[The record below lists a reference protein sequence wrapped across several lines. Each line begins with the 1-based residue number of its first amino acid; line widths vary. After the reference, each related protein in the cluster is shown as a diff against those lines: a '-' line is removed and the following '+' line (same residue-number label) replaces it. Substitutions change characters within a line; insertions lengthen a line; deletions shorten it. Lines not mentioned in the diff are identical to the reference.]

1 MTIDRGS
8 ASVWTVGGMAV
19 LLTVTTLLVWFG
31 AAVETRHHAQS
42 AADLAALAA
51 AGAAVAGETTAC
63 GLARW
68 VTDRMGVT
76 LSSCR
81 LNGWD
86 ARVEVAARPPGV
98 LAGFGSAHVRSRA
111 GPVDEANYASRA
123 VVSAR

>member
-1 MTIDRGS
+1 MTTDRGS
-8 ASVWTVGGMAV
+8 ASVLTVGGMTV
-19 LLTVTTLLVWFG
+19 LLTATTLFVWVG
-31 AAVETRHHAQS
+31 VAVDTRHHAQS

-51 AGAAVAGETTAC
+51 AGAALTGETEAC
-63 GLARW
+63 GLAKW

-98 LAGFGSAHVRSRA
+98 LAGFGSAHARSRA
-111 GPVDEANYASRA
+111 GPVDEADHASRA

>member
-51 AGAAVAGETTAC
+51 AGAAVTGETKAC
-63 GLARW
+63 GLAEW

-76 LSSCR
+76 LRSCR

-111 GPVDEANYASRA
+111 GPVNEVDYASRA